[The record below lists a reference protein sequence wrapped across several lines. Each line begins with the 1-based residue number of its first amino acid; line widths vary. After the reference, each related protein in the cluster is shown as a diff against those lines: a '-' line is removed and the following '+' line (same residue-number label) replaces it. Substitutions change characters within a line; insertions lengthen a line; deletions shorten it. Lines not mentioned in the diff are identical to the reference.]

1 MTQLTILIGKN
12 RRITLDEI
20 NNVSHGFAKL
30 EMVQTDPTTN
40 DSTTATTTTDESA
53 NVVDAVLSSALD
65 KLSLDNEQSTEGGGE
80 LLSPE
85 ATIASLT
92 LLSLTLSQG
101 RVVRG
106 DCAIKVAS
114 SLVHIVNTIVTA
126 QGDSSSNKKK
136 VRLGMNGND
145 YVKGLDTLLVGSD
158 ETKLQG
164 VVEGNASYLVRCI
177 SLARVSLML
186 ARGTYVC
193 FCFVSVVFVCH
204 IR

>member
-1 MTQLTILIGKN
+1 MTQITILIGKN
-12 RRITLDEI
+12 RRITLDELHTL
-20 NNVSHGFAKL
+20 SRGFAKL

-40 DSTTATTTTDESA
+40 NDTTTTDDNTE
-53 NVVDAVLSSALD
+53 VLSSVLD
-65 KLSLDNEQSTEGGGE
+65 KLSLTEDEQGTNEM

-92 LLSLTLSQG
+92 LLSLTLVQG

-106 DCAIKVAS
+106 DCATLVAS
-114 SLVHIVNTIVTA
+114 SLVNIVNTIVE
-126 QGDSSSNKKK
+126 GSSSSNGKKK

-145 YVKGLDTLLVGSD
+145 YVKGLDALLGD

-186 ARGTYVC
+186 AQGTYVC
-193 FCFVSVVFVCH
+193 CCLFCCFCMSH
-204 IR
+204 SLTKL